1 MRQNDQNSL
10 STRPRPLFSV
20 SVGRMGQAAVC
31 AFLLCLSVGALTPAH
46 AQSDPAAMQEKK
58 SKKKSHKPAPPKPA
72 AMKAAM
78 ETARVVVVFP
88 PETKGGVS
96 DQIADAI
103 TDVVQAR
110 LNLSGKYRTV
120 FFLPSAP
127 TIRRGMLE
135 NTLTK
140 EEVDKPV
147 ATDARIK
154 KLTGLSGHDMAF
166 VVSIIDYQFDKAAN
180 KVSMVLSAKL
190 LDYTGAAPRGTNRN
204 GDSPDKPSPKA
215 TEYDLA
221 AALARDLTEKMMS
234 DLMAAPKRMAAE
246 TK

>member
-10 STRPRPLFSV
+10 SIRPHPPVSV
-20 SVGRMGQAAVC
+20 SVRRIGQAAVG
-31 AFLLCLSVGALTPAH
+31 AFLLSLALGVLTPAH
-46 AQSDPAAMQEKK
+46 AAPAAQEKK
-58 SKKKSHKPAPPKPA
+58 SKKKEHKPSPPKA
-72 AMKAAM
+72 AALKAAM
-78 ETARVVVVFP
+78 EATRVVVLFP

-96 DQIADAI
+96 DEIADAI
-103 TDVVQAR
+103 TDVVQSR
-110 LNLSGKYRTV
+110 LTLSGKYRTV
-120 FFLPSAP
+120 YFLPSSP

-147 ATDARIK
+147 ATSARIK
-154 KLTGLSGHDMAF
+154 KLTELTGHDMAF

-190 LDYTGAAPRGTNRN
+190 LDYTGAAPHGTNRN
-204 GDSPDKPSPKA
+204 GDSPDKPAAKA

-221 AALARDLTEKMMS
+221 SALARNLTEKMVTDLLSPAKKMATES
-234 DLMAAPKRMAAE
+234 DAK
-246 TK
+246 